1 MSLQQIQLIKF
12 FSKKLKME
20 IKENKPHFKR
30 AILLKYNNKL
40 KIKY

>member
-1 MSLQQIQLIKF
+1 MSLQQIQLVKF

-20 IKENKPHFKR
+20 IKEKTLHFKR
-30 AILLKYNNKL
+30 AILVKYNKL